1 MGMGRKVMQT
11 IMFHHIAVLLLVIP
25 VVSTAQVQDKS
36 YSKDKSYNIGLLAG
50 PVLTNQRFPSG
61 VGATYAGVKST
72 SEIPSLNYSVQAYK
86 VKALRKNW
94 QLEINLSFDKYGAT
108 TEFNFESSPQP
119 GRTTSQ
125 GREVNYIALGSKI
138 SRPIGQKKWT
148 VSPFAGFAI
157 EYLLSSKSKVIYLDG
172 SGVPTQSYTNLI
184 NFEQRLNFN
193 YDVGITIGYD
203 LTSKVMLTLRPY
215 YKHNLRGSVF
225 GPSEKLFYGCGVLL
239 GARLK

>member
-1 MGMGRKVMQT
+1 MIFHT
-11 IMFHHIAVLLLVIP
+11 ILTLLLVIS
-25 VVSTAQVQDKS
+25 VVSTAQVQE
-36 YSKDKSYNIGLLAG
+36 KSYNIGLLVG
-50 PVLTNQRFPSG
+50 PVLTNQKFPSG
-61 VGATYAGVKST
+61 VGARYAGVKST
-72 SEIPSLNYSVQAYK
+72 SEISSVNYSLQAYK

-94 QLEINLSFDKYGAT
+94 QLEINLSFDRYGAT
-108 TEFNFESSPQP
+108 TEFHYESSPQP
-119 GRTTSQ
+119 GITTSM

-138 SRPIGQKKWT
+138 SRQVGRKKWT

-172 SGVPTQSYTNLI
+172 SGVPTQSYTDVTE
-184 NFEQRLNFN
+184 FEERINFN
-193 YDVGITIGYD
+193 YDVGITVGYD

-225 GPSEKLFYGCGVLL
+225 GPSEKLFYGHGILL